1 MLSTASLQRLIV
13 TVILLILAILL
24 SSCGG
29 HHLAGADRHPYEVAP
44 IAGSE
49 FGSSAPEYDDAW

>member
-1 MLSTASLQRLIV
+1 MLSSTSMQRLIV

-29 HHLAGADRHPYEVAP
+29 HHLAGADRNPYGAAPVA
-44 IAGSE
+44 GNE
-49 FGSSAPEYDDAW
+49 YGSSAPEYDDAW